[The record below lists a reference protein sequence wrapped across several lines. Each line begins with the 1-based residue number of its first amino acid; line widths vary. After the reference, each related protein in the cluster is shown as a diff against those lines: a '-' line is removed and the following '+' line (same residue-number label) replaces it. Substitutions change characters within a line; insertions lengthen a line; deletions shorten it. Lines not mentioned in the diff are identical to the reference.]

1 MFRDQASLKLGI
13 IIRMKTKSIDL
24 KCASLIGRLTEFW
37 RRRRLPSDLPKT
49 ETKPIAL
56 ITGGSSGIG
65 AAIALELAEAGH
77 NILIIGQDE
86 ARLQAVATR
95 LQEKGAG
102 EVLSLALDLANLN
115 LHHMIDGLLE
125 MRGYHVEILVNNA
138 GLGERDDF
146 VEAEWSELQTVLD
159 VNIKV
164 LTALTHQY
172 LPQMI
177 SRGSGTLLN
186 MASLGGLTPGPYN
199 SIYYASKAYVVS
211 FTEALANEVRG
222 KGVYVGAILAGPTK
236 TAFHHKINGQNSL
249 YNYLLWQ
256 MKPRSVARS
265 IHRAMLTRIW
275 ATVTPG
281 PVYAV
286 AALCLRVIP
295 GSLMA
300 PIMGF
305 LYKKRSFL

>member
-1 MFRDQASLKLGI
+1 
-13 IIRMKTKSIDL
+13 MKIKSFDL
-24 KCASLIGRLTEFW
+24 KCAAFIGKLTEFW
-37 RRRRLPSDLPKT
+37 RRRRLPSNLPKT

-65 AAIALELAEAGH
+65 AAIALELAKAGH
-77 NILIIGQDE
+77 HILIIGQDE
-86 ARLQAVATR
+86 ARLQAVASR
-95 LQEKGAG
+95 LQEQGSG
-102 EVLSLALDLANLN
+102 EVLTLAFDLANLS
-115 LHHMIDGLLE
+115 LHHMIDDLLE
-125 MRGYHVEILVNNA
+125 LKDYHVEILVNNA
-138 GLGERDDF
+138 GIGERDDF
-146 VEAEWSELQTVLD
+146 LDAEWSELQQVLD

-164 LTALTHQY
+164 LTALTHHY
-172 LPQMI
+172 LPHMTK
-177 SRGSGTLLN
+177 RGSGTLLN
-186 MASLGGLTPGPYN
+186 MASLGGLTPGPFN

-222 KGVYVGAILAGPTK
+222 QGIYVGTILAGPTK
-236 TAFHHKINGQNSL
+236 TAFHHKIGGQNSL
-249 YNYLLWQ
+249 YNYLLWH

-265 IHRAMLTRIW
+265 VHRAMLMRIW
-275 ATVTPG
+275 ATITPG
-281 PVYAV
+281 IIYSA